1 MEIAYRI
8 YPLPNGTVYTEE
20 DVKTL
25 DDVVGIFDYCQ
36 IMEAMISKNGWDY
49 LIEKFGVEGL
59 YEADKESGW
68 FDSDSIGM
76 FICDIEYEKE
86 HAYDDAE
93 DHQAITDFCESTHF
107 PGI

>member
-8 YPLPNGTVYTEE
+8 YPLPNGTIYTEE
-20 DVKTL
+20 DVKKL

-68 FDSDSIGM
+68 FDSDSIEM

-86 HAYDDAE
+86 HAYDDVG

>member
-36 IMEAMISKNGWDY
+36 IMEAMISKNGGS
-49 LIEKFGVEGL
+49 IE
-59 YEADKESGW
+59 
-68 FDSDSIGM
+68 M
-76 FICDIEYEKE
+76 FTWDIECEKK
-86 HAYDDAE
+86 HAYDDAG